1 MSQSDATT
9 EERTPEHHPLR
20 YLTDLY
26 DQAQK
31 LRIGVDNRIR
41 AASQGADGGDPDP
54 ELREVATDMLAVE
67 RKIFRR
73 MKREIKDHPAWPWM
87 EGVKGIGPTLGT
99 KILGLI
105 GQIETFDTVSK
116 LWAFSGYAVRD
127 GKRERPVKGKK
138 IGYSV
143 RLKTALYLAGDSF
156 VKSRSP
162 YRDLY
167 DDRKE
172 RYLRD
177 KQLVVI
183 RRLVPE
189 ADSPDEE
196 LLVSKAM
203 RARLV
208 KLCNER
214 EEGAAWTDGHV
225 EAAARRYMVKIFVSH
240 LWEVWREE
248 EGFPTRPPYA
258 LEYLNH
264 STYHDP
270 WEYSEAPKP

>member
-1 MSQSDATT
+1 MTDTIETT
-9 EERTPEHHPLR
+9 EGTTPEHHPLR

-26 DQAQK
+26 DQAQR

-41 AASQGADGGDPDP
+41 AAAQGADEGEPDP
-54 ELREVATDMLAVE
+54 ELAEVAGDMLAVE

-73 MKREIKDHPAWPWM
+73 MGREIKNHPAWPWLD
-87 EGVKGIGPTLGT
+87 GVKGIGPTLGT

-105 GQIETFDTVSK
+105 GQIETFNTVSM

-138 IGYSV
+138 LGYSV

-156 VKSRSP
+156 VKSRYP

-167 DDRKE
+167 DTRKE
-172 RYLRD
+172 RYIRD
-177 KQLVVI
+177 KQIVVA

-189 ADSPDEE
+189 ADAPDEE

-214 EEGAAWTDGHV
+214 EENAAWTDGHV
-225 EAAARRYMVKIFVSH
+225 EAAARRYMVKVFVSH
-240 LWEVWREE
+240 LWEVWREA

-264 STYHDP
+264 STYLDP
-270 WEYSEAPKP
+270 WHYSTAEKL